1 MHGRD
6 IPSYNAG
13 MENHLDHP
21 CCRNTGRPVIGI
33 DEVGRGS
40 LIGDVVTSAVCFLG
54 PLPTGLADSKKISAK
69 KRIVLDEAIRSC
81 AHWSIGR
88 ASIEE
93 IDSIGIL
100 AATLLAMK
108 RAWMGLDADLRRDAL
123 VIIDGDKEPDIRAD
137 MEIMPRADQLCPTVS
152 AASIVAKVHRD
163 NAVIGLHNADGRY
176 AWDRNKGYGTR
187 DHFLAIEEHGPS
199 PYHRRSFQ
207 PVRGMLRRK

>member
-1 MHGRD
+1 
-6 IPSYNAG
+6 
-13 MENHLDHP
+13 MEELPTHP
-21 CCRNTGRPVIGI
+21 CCRNSGRPVIGI

-54 PLPTGLADSKKISAK
+54 EIPAGLRDSKKVSAK
-69 KRIVLDEAIRSC
+69 KRIVLDEQIR
-81 AHWSIGR
+81 AHGVWSIGR

-93 IDSIGIL
+93 IDDIGIL
-100 AATLLAMK
+100 AATLLAMR
-108 RAWMGLDADLRRDAL
+108 RAWLGIDEAIRREAL

-163 NAVIGLHNADGRY
+163 NAVTGLHHADGRY
-176 AWDRNKGYGTR
+176 FWDKNKGYGTK
-187 DHFLAIEEHGPS
+187 DHFRAIEEHGPS

-207 PVRGMLRRK
+207 PVRGMLKRR